1 MQILVEDPSIK
12 LGRQS
17 DQFCGQ
23 FSFIKVAKTEIVKPN
38 CKEIYFLKLF
48 GTMKLPAPNSSAVM
62 IGITESDLGPLF
74 INKGKNG
81 FFIYL
86 NGALRKLMDALGIA
100 DVSEFNGKNLPV
112 ANSNKG
118 FWVISAKKLIGDV

>member
-1 MQILVEDPSIK
+1 MQTIALALTAK
-12 LGRQS
+12 LGMQN

-23 FSFIKVAKTEIVKPN
+23 SACIDIFKTEIVKPN

-48 GTMKLPAPNSSAVM
+48 GTMKLPVPNSPAVM

-81 FFIYL
+81 FFIYVD
-86 NGALRKLMDALGIA
+86 GALRKIMDALDISNISQFEGRKLQ
-100 DVSEFNGKNLPV
+100 VV
-112 ANSNKG
+112 NSRKG
-118 FWVISAKKLIGDV
+118 FWIVSAKEIIEN